1 MIRRQLTQLDR
12 VKQRDDVRLGQD
24 AVLLDRARVPAVS
37 PRPSQSRTAS
47 PTVYLAELSAVLQLG
62 AELLEFVLHICD
74 GRPVNSLPAAFP
86 RKGEAKR
93 DIPPVTLF
101 CSCQKIVPSPCVRA
115 FPSLLSLH
123 WSSGDLFR
131 FVKQQGHEFRE
142 RLGGNSTGA
151 ANLDGPD
158 PAAPYL
164 VKYLRSAESQQDHYF
179 RDRVQKRRGRRRAV
193 AHVAPPPLMTP
204 KRGVS
209 VPAVP
214 AVPSQVSPGTA
225 FPLGR
230 PEPSH

>member
-62 AELLEFVLHICD
+62 AELLEFVLYICD

-101 CSCQKIVPSPCVRA
+101 LLVPKDRA
-115 FPSLLSLH
+115 FPLRPRFSFSSFSALVIRRPLSL
-123 WSSGDLFR
+123 R
-131 FVKQQGHEFRE
+131 
-142 RLGGNSTGA
+142 
-151 ANLDGPD
+151 
-158 PAAPYL
+158 
-164 VKYLRSAESQQDHYF
+164 
-179 RDRVQKRRGRRRAV
+179 
-193 AHVAPPPLMTP
+193 
-204 KRGVS
+204 
-209 VPAVP
+209 
-214 AVPSQVSPGTA
+214 
-225 FPLGR
+225 
-230 PEPSH
+230 